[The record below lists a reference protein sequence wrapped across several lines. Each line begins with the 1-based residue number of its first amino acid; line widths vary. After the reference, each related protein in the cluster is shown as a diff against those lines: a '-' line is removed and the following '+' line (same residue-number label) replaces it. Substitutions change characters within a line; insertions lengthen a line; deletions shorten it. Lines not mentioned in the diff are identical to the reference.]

1 MDSLCSLCTYL
12 AFYLPLMD
20 ILEILVDKSDVS
32 NM

>member
-1 MDSLCSLCTYL
+1 MDSLCSLCMYL